1 LNEERILASI
11 YGLLIGD
18 ALGEP
23 FEGLN
28 RESIVRDRVNLREIK
43 LTDDSILSLIVASSL
58 IEKKRVDRKDIAGSI
73 LKNRSFIV
81 RMGPTTSSAISHIEK
96 NIEYI
101 SKEGTTNGAAMRA
114 PPIGWII
121 ESDNI
126 KEICESVYLSSSITH
141 GTDVAI
147 SGACAVAEAVSTAL
161 DGYSRERIIENA
173 LNAAEIGERY
183 GVHVRSGYRLR
194 KRLGE
199 VLEDGRNL
207 GEIAKE
213 FCYSIETI
221 DTVPLVMAS
230 LKERKN
236 FKETLIDLVSL
247 GGDTDTMA
255 AIAGSILGA
264 EGGLK
269 GIPKEWVDKVEVL
282 NQRFLSN
289 LQFADRLTVRNERG
303 LDLRE
308 MAKRLFEIRILN
320 PS

>member
-1 LNEERILASI
+1 MNEERILASI

-28 RESIVRDRVNLREIK
+28 RESIGRDRVNLRGIK

-58 IEKKRVDRKDIAGSI
+58 IEKKRVDRKDIARSM

-81 RMGPTTSSAISHIEK
+81 RMGPTTSSALSHIER

-121 ESDNI
+121 ESHNI
-126 KEICESVYLSSSITH
+126 KKICESAYLSSSITH

-183 GVHVRSGYRLR
+183 GVKIGYRLR

-199 VLEDGRNL
+199 ILEDERSL
-207 GEIAKE
+207 EEIAKE

-269 GIPKEWVDKVEVL
+269 GIPKEWIKKV
-282 NQRFLSN
+282 
-289 LQFADRLTVRNERG
+289 DRLTVRINERE
-303 LDLRE
+303 LDLEE
-308 MAKRLFEIRILN
+308 MAKRLFEIRIL
-320 PS
+320 

>member
-1 LNEERILASI
+1 MNEERILASI

-28 RESIVRDRVNLREIK
+28 RESIVRDQVDLDEVRI
-43 LTDDSILSLIVASSL
+43 TDDSILSLIVASSL
-58 IEKKRVDRKDIAGSI
+58 IEKKRVDRNDIARSI
-73 LKNRSFIV
+73 FKNRSFIV
-81 RMGPTTSSAISHIEK
+81 RMGPTTSSAISHLEK
-96 NIEYI
+96 NIDYI

-114 PPIGWII
+114 PPIGWIV

-126 KEICESVYLSSSITH
+126 EKICESVYLSSSVTH

-161 DGYSRERIIENA
+161 DGHSRKRIVENV

-183 GVHVRSGYRLR
+183 GVKIGYRLR

-199 VLEDGRNL
+199 VLEDERSL

-230 LKERKN
+230 LKESEN
-236 FKETLIDLVSL
+236 FKETLIDLISL

-264 EGGLK
+264 EGG
-269 GIPKEWVDKVEVL
+269 
-282 NQRFLSN
+282 
-289 LQFADRLTVRNERG
+289 
-303 LDLRE
+303 
-308 MAKRLFEIRILN
+308 
-320 PS
+320 